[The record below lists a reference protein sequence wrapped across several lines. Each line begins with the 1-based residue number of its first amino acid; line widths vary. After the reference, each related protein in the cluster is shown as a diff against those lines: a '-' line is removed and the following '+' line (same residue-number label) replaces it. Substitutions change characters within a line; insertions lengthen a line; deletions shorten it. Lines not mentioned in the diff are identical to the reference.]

1 MGCIKVGLKPATTN
15 TSISKDHTQVCV
27 CVRVCVCVYLLLPSW
42 SLSRNL
48 HVFLP
53 LYLLTASRRP
63 VRLAPAS
70 PRRSGS
76 GSGACAGQ
84 LSPLA
89 WVRASVC
96 VSVCVP
102 ACGSSALSGRS
113 RAWRGVKGGASV
125 VRRGGAEALRS
136 TAPPWLLLGLGTGQ
150 VPGKLGAQVSLRL
163 GPQEVQRPLGRGGWE
178 AAGAEDRHLR
188 GRAGL
193 SSAWDRGE
201 APLSERG
208 RVWSGRGW
216 EGAETSTPLS
226 PAPRPRAHARTHA
239 LPVNGGSWKTLG
251 PRARP
256 GACWSGIGG
265 VRGAGRRQQAGVRS
279 PVLRLKY
286 STPPDERCGPL
297 ARPAGQSEREAKRKA
312 LRAPQANRL
321 RLRPYQPEG
330 ARSRLI
336 SEAKQG
342 RAWLVRILDG
352 RPPGNPGCSRLFA
365 YQKRSFSPR
374 RASRFLDPPRSP
386 SPSRAAGSGWPGPR
400 LPLQTWVASARPAS
414 PSAFAF
420 GFQDT
425 RRPAV
430 PSPSGAP
437 LACLRQSRGLHRLK
451 PDPQHPPPPP
461 ASQAIAHAHVRAHA
475 QIDVPKRGIYLVQ
488 LYCGWIYAWES
499 DC

>member
-1 MGCIKVGLKPATTN
+1 M
-15 TSISKDHTQVCV
+15 
-27 CVRVCVCVYLLLPSW
+27 
-42 SLSRNL
+42 
-48 HVFLP
+48 
-53 LYLLTASRRP
+53 
-63 VRLAPAS
+63 
-70 PRRSGS
+70 
-76 GSGACAGQ
+76 
-84 LSPLA
+84 
-89 WVRASVC
+89 
-96 VSVCVP
+96 
-102 ACGSSALSGRS
+102 
-113 RAWRGVKGGASV
+113 
-125 VRRGGAEALRS
+125 
-136 TAPPWLLLGLGTGQ
+136 
-150 VPGKLGAQVSLRL
+150 
-163 GPQEVQRPLGRGGWE
+163 
-178 AAGAEDRHLR
+178 
-188 GRAGL
+188 
-193 SSAWDRGE
+193 
-201 APLSERG
+201 
-208 RVWSGRGW
+208 
-216 EGAETSTPLS
+216 
-226 PAPRPRAHARTHA
+226 
-239 LPVNGGSWKTLG
+239 
-251 PRARP
+251 
-256 GACWSGIGG
+256 
-265 VRGAGRRQQAGVRS
+265 
-279 PVLRLKY
+279 
-286 STPPDERCGPL
+286 

-312 LRAPQANRL
+312 LRAPRANRH

>member
-1 MGCIKVGLKPATTN
+1 M
-15 TSISKDHTQVCV
+15 
-27 CVRVCVCVYLLLPSW
+27 
-42 SLSRNL
+42 
-48 HVFLP
+48 
-53 LYLLTASRRP
+53 
-63 VRLAPAS
+63 
-70 PRRSGS
+70 GS
-76 GSGACAGQ
+76 GGGPAQRARPGLEWPRVGGHRDLHTPQ
-84 LSPLA
+84 PSPQ
-89 WVRASVC
+89 
-96 VSVCVP
+96 
-102 ACGSSALSGRS
+102 
-113 RAWRGVKGGASV
+113 
-125 VRRGGAEALRS
+125 
-136 TAPPWLLLGLGTGQ
+136 APG
-150 VPGKLGAQVSLRL
+150 
-163 GPQEVQRPLGRGGWE
+163 
-178 AAGAEDRHLR
+178 
-188 GRAGL
+188 
-193 SSAWDRGE
+193 
-201 APLSERG
+201 
-208 RVWSGRGW
+208 
-216 EGAETSTPLS
+216 
-226 PAPRPRAHARTHA
+226 ARTHA
-239 LPVNGGSWKTLG
+239 RPPGQWGVLEA
-251 PRARP
+251 PRAP
-256 GACWSGIGG
+256 GPGQALAALVLAVFG
-265 VRGAGRRQQAGVRS
+265 GAGRRQQAGVRS
-279 PVLRLKY
+279 RVVRLKY
-286 STPPDERCGPL
+286 STPRDERCGPL

-312 LRAPQANRL
+312 LRAPRANRH

-461 ASQAIAHAHVRAHA
+461 ASQAFAHAHVRAHA

>member
-1 MGCIKVGLKPATTN
+1 MTERLHFHFPLSCIGEGNGNPLPVSSPGKCHGERSLRGRSPWVVLKLGSTQQLRTQVFPKTTL
-15 TSISKDHTQVCV
+15 KCVCV
-27 CVRVCVCVYLLLPSW
+27 CVCVCVYLLLPSW

-136 TAPPWLLLGLGTGQ
+136 TAPSWLLLGLGTGQ
-150 VPGKLGAQVSLRL
+150 VPRKLGAQVSLRL

-193 SSAWDRGE
+193 SSEWDRG
-201 APLSERG
+201 G
-208 RVWSGRGW
+208 RPRSASAAGSGVAAGGR
-216 EGAETSTPLS
+216 
-226 PAPRPRAHARTHA
+226 APRPPHPSALPPGPARTHA
-239 LPVNGGSWKTLG
+239 RTPSRSMGGPGSPSG

-256 GACWSGIGG
+256 GACWSGVGG
-265 VRGAGRRQQAGVRS
+265 VRGGGPASAGWSPVAGRAAQVQHA
-279 PVLRLKY
+279 
-286 STPPDERCGPL
+286 
-297 ARPAGQSEREAKRKA
+297 
-312 LRAPQANRL
+312 
-321 RLRPYQPEG
+321 
-330 ARSRLI
+330 
-336 SEAKQG
+336 
-342 RAWLVRILDG
+342 
-352 RPPGNPGCSRLFA
+352 
-365 YQKRSFSPR
+365 PR
-374 RASRFLDPPRSP
+374 REVRPVGPTC
-386 SPSRAAGSGWPGPR
+386 RAERKGGEAQGS
-400 LPLQTWVASARPAS
+400 
-414 PSAFAF
+414 
-420 GFQDT
+420 
-425 RRPAV
+425 
-430 PSPSGAP
+430 
-437 LACLRQSRGLHRLK
+437 
-451 PDPQHPPPPP
+451 
-461 ASQAIAHAHVRAHA
+461 
-475 QIDVPKRGIYLVQ
+475 
-488 LYCGWIYAWES
+488 
-499 DC
+499 

>member
-1 MGCIKVGLKPATTN
+1 M
-15 TSISKDHTQVCV
+15 
-27 CVRVCVCVYLLLPSW
+27 
-42 SLSRNL
+42 
-48 HVFLP
+48 
-53 LYLLTASRRP
+53 
-63 VRLAPAS
+63 
-70 PRRSGS
+70 
-76 GSGACAGQ
+76 
-84 LSPLA
+84 
-89 WVRASVC
+89 
-96 VSVCVP
+96 
-102 ACGSSALSGRS
+102 
-113 RAWRGVKGGASV
+113 
-125 VRRGGAEALRS
+125 RRGGAEALRS

-178 AAGAEDRHLR
+178 AAGAEDRHIR

-193 SSAWDRGE
+193 SSEWDPGE
-201 APLSERG
+201 APLSQRG
-208 RVWSGRGW
+208 RVWSCRGW
-216 EGAETSTPLS
+216 EGAETSAPLS

-239 LPVNGGSWKTLG
+239 RPPGQWGVLEA
-251 PRARP
+251 PRAP
-256 GACWSGIGG
+256 GPGQALAALVLAVFG
-265 VRGAGRRQQAGVRS
+265 GAGRRQQAGVRS
-279 PVLRLKY
+279 RVVRLKY
-286 STPPDERCGPL
+286 STPRDERCGPL

-312 LRAPQANRL
+312 LRAPRANRH

-437 LACLRQSRGLHRLK
+437 LACLRQSRGLHGLQ
-451 PDPQHPPPPP
+451 PEPQPPPHPLP
-461 ASQAIAHAHVRAHA
+461 RRPSRMRMCARTHR
-475 QIDVPKRGIYLVQ
+475 
-488 LYCGWIYAWES
+488 
-499 DC
+499 

>member
-1 MGCIKVGLKPATTN
+1 MGAPG
-15 TSISKDHTQVCV
+15 
-27 CVRVCVCVYLLLPSW
+27 RPS
-42 SLSRNL
+42 
-48 HVFLP
+48 
-53 LYLLTASRRP
+53 
-63 VRLAPAS
+63 
-70 PRRSGS
+70 
-76 GSGACAGQ
+76 
-84 LSPLA
+84 
-89 WVRASVC
+89 
-96 VSVCVP
+96 
-102 ACGSSALSGRS
+102 
-113 RAWRGVKGGASV
+113 
-125 VRRGGAEALRS
+125 
-136 TAPPWLLLGLGTGQ
+136 
-150 VPGKLGAQVSLRL
+150 
-163 GPQEVQRPLGRGGWE
+163 
-178 AAGAEDRHLR
+178 
-188 GRAGL
+188 
-193 SSAWDRGE
+193 
-201 APLSERG
+201 
-208 RVWSGRGW
+208 
-216 EGAETSTPLS
+216 
-226 PAPRPRAHARTHA
+226 
-239 LPVNGGSWKTLG
+239 G

-342 RAWLVRILDG
+342 RAWLGSWMGDHLGIPGARGFLPTRRG
-352 RPPGNPGCSRLFA
+352 PLAPAARPDSCI
-365 YQKRSFSPR
+365 
-374 RASRFLDPPRSP
+374 PPRSP

-437 LACLRQSRGLHRLK
+437 LACLRQSRGLHGLQ
-451 PDPQHPPPPP
+451 PEPQPPPHPLP
-461 ASQAIAHAHVRAHA
+461 RRPSRMRKCARTHR
-475 QIDVPKRGIYLVQ
+475 
-488 LYCGWIYAWES
+488 
-499 DC
+499 